1 MKPNC
6 IKNIITLYVEIC
18 ISIGIDLFL
27 KLCIMHVADKENIR
41 LILLKEDRKFVKT
54 SKLIP

>member
-18 ISIGIDLFL
+18 IGIDLFP
-27 KLCIMHVADKENIR
+27 KLCRIMHLADKENTR

-54 SKLIP
+54 SKLITQ